1 MFLKELWKASL
12 NLRRGVTV
20 LQLTKGLGVIEV
32 GIIVPEDIV
41 RNKQRAAAIRPGIT
55 WLLAGYDEILRRE
68 KKSFYSP
75 YFGVW

>member
-55 WLLAGYDEILRRE
+55 
-68 KKSFYSP
+68 
-75 YFGVW
+75 